1 MRDAGEGGQ
10 HGADAGASSYTVG
23 IISSA
28 VNAVPP
34 HRNPSQE
41 TGIDQQR
48 VRALFSFPQAVAAS
62 GFLRREISQR
72 MQERLDIVKLVPE
85 TVLDAGCGA
94 GEDLVALRRRYPRA
108 QRIGADIS
116 NAMIAAARIRCREAE
131 PFLRRV
137 LGRLFGGDTAP
148 TLHCCDL
155 ASLPQANGS
164 VALLW
169 SNLALHWHPQPQAV
183 FGEWARVLRTEGLL
197 SFSCFGPDSF
207 KELRQAFATVD
218 DYPHVLPFVDM
229 HDLGDMLMAA
239 GFGSPVMDME
249 KVTVTYEL
257 PQQLIADVRA
267 FGGNPLSHRRRGLMG
282 RESGRRVVQALEAM
296 RGGDGTIPLSF
307 EIVYGHAFKPEPT
320 VNAQGE
326 AIVRLLSR
334 R

>member
-1 MRDAGEGGQ
+1 
-10 HGADAGASSYTVG
+10 
-23 IISSA
+23 
-28 VNAVPP
+28 
-34 HRNPSQE
+34 
-41 TGIDQQR
+41 
-48 VRALFSFPQAVAAS
+48 
-62 GFLRREISQR
+62 

-131 PFLRRV
+131 PFLGRV

-155 ASLPQANGS
+155 ASLPQASSS

-218 DYPHVLPFVDM
+218 DHPHVLPFVDM
-229 HDLGDMLMAA
+229 HDLGDMLMAT

-249 KVTVTYEL
+249 KVTVTYES

-282 RESGRRVVQALEAM
+282 RESGRRVLSALEAM

-326 AIVRLLSR
+326 AIVRFLSR